1 MARKYRKRRYRGN
14 RRKASVSQVK
24 AIVKKEVGKTVE
36 TNKMVSYLSWSAIPQ
51 LIDNIAGDKQGLLLS
66 LTGGVSPQLSQ
77 TVITLGTYNDKQ
89 LFTLLPSGSE
99 LTNPSGN
106 FNQAS
111 QGGVAMEQTPSG
123 SIENDAIGGIHC
135 LEGRQAYL
143 KSWYASVILSN
154 VTQQVLNPR
163 PCFVRMVVFETRRPL
178 AQDNLAQQVFL
189 QNHAVTAMESS
200 VSSPPET
207 VNSYLNRDIIKKVF
221 YDRLIKL
228 TGPATATGGDS
239 GASSAQLYCR
249 KIKVRINRKCRWTY
263 YYATHDPDT
272 TRPSLSY
279 MGPFIY
285 AVFLSNQSDVNNQ
298 PAIAMN
304 TMLTFQDD

>member
-1 MARKYRKRRYRGN
+1 MARKYRKRRYRRN
-14 RRKASVSQVK
+14 RKASVSQVK

-36 TNKMVSYLSWSAIPQ
+36 TNKMASYLSWSAIPQ
-51 LIDNIAGDKQGLLLS
+51 LIDNVAGDKQGLLLS

-77 TVITLGTYNDKQ
+77 TVITPGTYNDKQ

-99 LTNPSGN
+99 LTAGSGN
-106 FNQAS
+106 SNQAS
-111 QGGVAMEQTPSG
+111 QGGVAMEQTPTG
-123 SIENDAIGGIHC
+123 TIENDAIAGIHC

-143 KSWYASVILSN
+143 KNWYASLILSN
-154 VTQQVLNPR
+154 VTQQVVNPR

-178 AQDNLAQQVFL
+178 AQDNLAQQIFL
-189 QNHAVTAMESS
+189 QNHAVVAMEAS

-228 TGPATATGGDS
+228 TGPATADGGDA
-239 GASSAQLYCR
+239 GASSDQLYCR
-249 KIKVRINRKCRWTY
+249 KIKVKINRKCRWTY
-263 YYATHDPDT
+263 YYTSNDPLT
-272 TRPSLSY
+272 NRPSLSY

-285 AVFLSNQSDVNNQ
+285 AVFLSNQSDAANQ